1 MITMKCPNCG
11 RTYNQSDECAN
22 LLIPCM
28 NCRYPLK
35 KIEDVKN
42 VRNPKLNEHNI
53 IGTVADPT
61 KPTIKCPTCG
71 STQVKRISTTAKV
84 VGATMFGLFSKTA
97 RSQFECLDCKY
108 KW

>member
-11 RTYNQSDECAN
+11 RTYNEADECAN

-42 VRNPKLNEHNI
+42 VKNPKLNEHKVV
-53 IGTVADPT
+53 GTVADPT
-61 KPTIKCPTCG
+61 KPQPKCIYCQSTNIK
-71 STQVKRISTTAKV
+71 KISGTERAV
-84 VGATMFGLFSKTA
+84 SILGLGIFSKKINK
-97 RSQFECLDCKY
+97 SCKCLDCKCT
-108 KW
+108 W